1 MYFPL
6 SPPFPLPLKLFLIA
20 WGRTCVVN
28 NIISFQLH
36 SSLKS
41 WLTFAFCFNIKRENM
56 SRLANI
62 CFRYEKRH
70 LNSSLLVAFVRMSV
84 AFLLH
89 LFVCCILFVCFYDA
103 WFVCLFFCVSYLV
116 VFASLLLHLFVCL
129 LYLFVFLL
137 RVLLCCISF
146 FVWLSVFCPSCIDTK
161 EQSWVT
167 IKIERMS

>member
-41 WLTFAFCFNIKRENM
+41 WLTFAFCFNIKRENI

-62 CFRYEKRH
+62 CFRFEKRH

-103 WFVCLFFCVSYLV
+103 WFVCLFFFAISSLV
-116 VFASLLLHLFVCL
+116 VFASLLLHLFVYL

-161 EQSWVT
+161 
-167 IKIERMS
+167 